1 MFNKMK
7 KLLSVGAVV
16 ASAAVLLM
24 GCGGGSQQAASSSGS
39 AAQEISGKISA
50 SGSTALLPLLKPAQ
64 EAFQDKYEKVTVNVA
79 GGGSFTGMNQVAE
92 GSVQIGNSDV
102 NLPDEYKDKGLVD
115 HKVVVEPFVF
125 IVDKANK
132 VDNLT
137 KDQVIGILTGK
148 ITNWKEVGGDDQKIT
163 LIHRA
168 KSSGSRATISDVVLK
183 GENFTDDAVIQD
195 SNGAVRAAI
204 ASTPG
209 AIGYVDAPYADDS
222 VKVLKFDGV
231 EYSAQNIIDGKYP
244 IYAVQG
250 WSGHGVAQTVRI
262 GKAIADD
269 FCGKA
274 DDFKMLSS
282 IQHQDIP
289 FGRTLAPVV
298 VPLAKSAYSL
308 GAMVN
313 PGKMVSF

>member
-1 MFNKMK
+1 MFNKK
-7 KLLSVGAVV
+7 KMILAMGTLLVS
-16 ASAAVLLM
+16 ASMLLA
-24 GCGGGSQQAASSSGS
+24 GCGGGGSQQAASSGG
-39 AAQEISGKISA
+39 EKISGKISA

-64 EAFQDKYEKVTVNVA
+64 EAFQDKYKDVTVNVA

-92 GSVQIGNSDV
+92 GSVDIGDSDV

-244 IYAVQG
+244 IYGYGHMYTKGEPTGAV
-250 WSGHGVAQTVRI
+250 
-262 GKAIADD
+262 KAFIEYILSDE
-269 FCGKA
+269 FQNSQVEKLG
-274 DDFKMLSS
+274 FIPVSKM
-282 IQHQDIP
+282 
-289 FGRTLAPVV
+289 
-298 VPLAKSAYSL
+298 K
-308 GAMVN
+308 
-313 PGKMVSF
+313 K